1 MRVQELFA
9 SLNSVNP
16 TIKLGTSSASD
27 VSSLVFDSR
36 KIEPGCV
43 FVAIRGGKADGHD
56 FLAEAEA
63 KKAAAVVVEDA
74 SRVPE
79 TYRGAVA
86 VVKDSREALNRL
98 AARYFGEPAKN
109 LFCVGV
115 TGTNGKTTTTYMI
128 EAIFERGGIP
138 AGVIGT
144 INHHFREHVW
154 KTEMTTPDPLAF
166 QERLAQFLQHG
177 AKAVALEVTSHALR
191 QARVDEVPFD
201 VAVFTNLTR
210 DHLDYHKD
218 MEDYFDAKTKL
229 FRDLLPRS
237 SKPVKTAVINGDDEY
252 GKRLVHDAK
261 GARIWKYGSGPQNE
275 LRYGVLES
283 GFGGTRFRLRTPM
296 GSKEFNLRM
305 VGEHMVANACGA
317 VGAGLAAGIPLTV
330 CRDALNELTGVSGRL
345 EMVPNSKGLH
355 VFVDYAHTP
364 DALSTVLFH
373 LNGIRKNAGS
383 TNQIIT
389 VFGCG
394 GDRDGGKRPLMMK
407 AALERSD
414 LVVLT
419 SDNPRTEDPERI
431 LDDAEAGVPSSDK
444 SRIYR
449 DVDRKKGIA
458 KALSLAKRGDVVL
471 IAGKGHEDYQI
482 IGTTRIPFSDFDVV
496 KEILA

>member
-1 MRVQELFA
+1 MRVNDLD
-9 SLNSVNP
+9 SIP
-16 TIKLGTSSASD
+16 SSAKI
-27 VSSLVFDSR
+27 VFDSR

-56 FLAEAEA
+56 FLADAEA
-63 KKAAAVVVEDA
+63 KNAAAVVVEDVA
-74 SRVPE
+74 KVPA
-79 TYRGAVA
+79 TFKGSVA
-86 VVKDSREALNRL
+86 VVADAREALNRL
-98 AARYFGEPAKN
+98 AARHFGEPAKS

-115 TGTNGKTTTTYMI
+115 TGTNGKTTTTYMV
-128 EAIFERGGIP
+128 ESVFEKGGVP

-144 INHHFREHVW
+144 INHHFRDHVW

-166 QERLAQFLQHG
+166 QERLSQFKQLG

-237 SKPVKTAVINGDDEY
+237 SKPQKTAVINGDDEY
-252 GKRLVHDAK
+252 GRRLVHETR
-261 GARIWKYGSGPQNE
+261 GARIWKYGRGPDNE
-275 LRYGVLES
+275 LRFAVLES
-283 GFGGTRFRLRTPM
+283 GFGGTKFRLKTPM
-296 GSKEFNLRM
+296 GSKEFHLRL

-317 VGAGLAAGIPLTV
+317 VGAGLAAGIPLVV
-330 CRDALNELTGVSGRL
+330 CREALNELNGVSGRL
-345 EMVPNSKGLH
+345 ESVPNSKGIH
-355 VFVDYAHTP
+355 VFVDYAHTD
-364 DALSTVLFH
+364 DALGTVLFH
-373 LNGIRKNAGS
+373 LNGIRKTAG
-383 TNQIIT
+383 TRNQIIT

-394 GDRDGGKRPLMMK
+394 GDRDRGKRPLMMK

-431 LDDAEAGVPSSDK
+431 LDDAEAAAPASEK

-449 DVDRKKGIA
+449 EVDRKQGIA
-458 KALSLAKRGDVVL
+458 KALSLARPGDVVL

-482 IGTTRIPFSDFDVV
+482 IGTTRYPFSDFAVV
-496 KEILA
+496 KEILS

>member
-1 MRVQELFA
+1 MRVQELLA
-9 SLNSVNP
+9 ILPSVK
-16 TIKLGTSSASD
+16 TGDSSSAE
-27 VSSLVFDSR
+27 VSGLVFDSR

-43 FVAIRGGKADGHD
+43 FVAIRGGKADGHA
-56 FLAEAEA
+56 FLGEAEA
-63 KKAAAVVVEDA
+63 KRAAAIVVEDA
-74 SRVPE
+74 SRVPS
-79 TYRGAVA
+79 TFRGHVA
-86 VVKDSREALNRL
+86 VVQDSREALNRL

-128 EAIFERGGIP
+128 EAIFEAGGIP

-144 INHHFREHVW
+144 IDHHFRGNVW

-166 QERLAQFLQHG
+166 QERLSQFVQHG

-201 VAVFTNLTR
+201 VAIFTNLTR
-210 DHLDYHKD
+210 DHLDYHSGMD
-218 MEDYFDAKTKL
+218 DYFDAKTKL

-252 GKRLVHDAK
+252 GKRLVQETRGAK
-261 GARIWKYGSGPQNE
+261 IWKYGKGPDNE
-275 LRYGVLES
+275 LRFGVLGS
-283 GFGGTRFRLRTPM
+283 GFGGTRFRLKTPM
-296 GSKEFNLRM
+296 GSKEFHLRL
-305 VGEHMVANACGA
+305 VGEHMVSNACAA
-317 VGAGLAAGIPLTV
+317 VGAGLAAGIPLSV
-330 CRDALNELTGVSGRL
+330 CRNALNELNGVKGRL
-345 EMVPNSKGLH
+345 EAVSNKKGIH
-355 VFVDYAHTP
+355 VFVDYAHTD
-364 DALSTVLFH
+364 DALATVLFH
-373 LNGIRKNAGS
+373 LNGIRKSSGANGR
-383 TNQIIT
+383 IIT

-394 GDRDGGKRPLMMK
+394 GDRDRGKRPLMMK

-431 LDDAEAGVPSSDK
+431 LNDAEAAAPSSEK

-449 DVDRKKGIA
+449 EVDRKKGIA
-458 KALSLAKRGDVVL
+458 KALELADPGDVVL

-482 IGTTRIPFSDFDVV
+482 VGTTRHPFSDFDVV
-496 KEILA
+496 REILG